1 MTKRPVILAVDDEP
15 AVAGAITRDLR
26 RRYGEKHWV
35 ISAGSGAEALN
46 VVKELVEKR
55 EPLALV
61 VADQRMP
68 GVTGIDLLR
77 EVGKLSPLTRTVL
90 LTAYADTQVAIDAI
104 NAVGLDHYLLKPWD
118 PPDER
123 LYPILDE
130 LLLDWRTSTYL
141 PWDGIQ
147 VLGTGWSVRTHELQS
162 FLARQR
168 IPFHYA
174 DIETDAGA
182 SELLARLVTE
192 TPKLPVIVFAD
203 GTVSVDPDLKHVAD
217 KVGLRTEATSAAF
230 DVVVIGAG
238 PAGLAASVYCAA
250 EGVRCLVIEKGE
262 IGGLA
267 STSPR
272 IENYLGFPAG
282 IAGADLTRRARDQAM
297 RLGAEIL
304 SLRTAERIRLEDPYR
319 VVQLADGA
327 EITASAVL
335 VATGASFSRLPAA
348 GAERF
353 QGAGIHY
360 AVGHAE
366 AKLYEGQ
373 DVIVVGGGNSAAQAA
388 LLLGRHA
395 RVVHMLVRGAKP
407 IASQYLIDALAANPR
422 VTVSCESSITE
433 VRGNDQSLARP
444 SGRASENPDNDQSLA
459 RPSGRASENP
469 DNHRLAEA
477 VVMQAG
483 TSRTIPTTAI
493 FVFVGVKP
501 SSEVVGELVVRNA
514 SGFILT
520 GPQLLHDGKRHA
532 AWPLQR
538 DPMLLETSV
547 PGIFAVG
554 DVRAGTIGRVAWAAG
569 EGGAAVGMILQYL
582 RGWDAG
588 SRGAAEA

>member
-1 MTKRPVILAVDDEP
+1 MTRKPVILAVDDEP
-15 AVAGAITRDLR
+15 GVAAAIMRDLR
-26 RRYGEKHWV
+26 KRYGERYWV
-35 ISAGSGAEALN
+35 ISAGGGAEALA

-55 EPLALV
+55 EVIALV

-68 GVTGIDLLR
+68 GVTGIELLR
-77 EVGKLSPLTRTVL
+77 EVGTLSPQSRTAL

-104 NAVGLDHYLLKPWD
+104 NQVGLDHYLQKPWD

-123 LYPILDE
+123 LYPILDG
-130 LLLDWRTSTYL
+130 LLEDWRSSTYL

-147 VLGTGWSVRTHELQS
+147 VLGTGWSARTHELKS

-174 DIETDAGA
+174 DIESDTRAAESLAVLAPGA
-182 SELLARLVTE
+182 S
-192 TPKLPVIVFAD
+192 KLPVIVFAD
-203 GTVSVDPDLKHVAD
+203 GTVAIDPELKHVAD
-217 KVGLRTEATSAAF
+217 KVGLRTEATSAVY
-230 DVVVIGAG
+230 DVVVVGAG

-304 SLRTAERIRLEDPYR
+304 SLKTVEKIRIEDPYR
-319 VVQLADGA
+319 VVQLVGGG

-335 VATGASFSRLPAA
+335 IATGASFSRLPAT

-353 QGAGIHY
+353 HGAGIHY
-360 AVGHAE
+360 AVAHAE

-373 DVIVVGGGNSAAQAA
+373 DVVVVGGGNSAAQAA

-395 RVVHMLVRGAKP
+395 RTVHMLVRGDKP
-407 IASQYLIDALAANPR
+407 IASQYLLDALAANNR
-422 VTVSCESSITE
+422 IIVSMDSTITE
-433 VRGNDQSLARP
+433 VGGPGGTLPASP
-444 SGRASENPDNDQSLA
+444 VGGRSPGID
-459 RPSGRASENP
+459 
-469 DNHRLAEA
+469 RLAE
-477 VVMQAG
+477 VVV
-483 TSRTIPTTAI
+483 TSGATQRTIATTAI
-493 FVFVGVKP
+493 FVFVGVRP
-501 SSEVVGELVVRNA
+501 SSDLVGDLVVRNDR
-514 SGFILT
+514 GFILT
-520 GPQLLHDGKRHA
+520 GPQLLDLQDGKHR
-532 AWPLQR
+532 AWPLKR

-547 PGIFAVG
+547 PGVFAVG

-569 EGGAAVGMILQYL
+569 EGGAAVSMILQYL
-582 RGWDAG
+582 KGWDAG

>member
-335 VATGASFSRLPAA
+335 VATGAAFSRLPAA

-433 VRGNDQSLARP
+433 VGGTD
-444 SGRASENPDNDQSLA
+444 
-459 RPSGRASENP
+459 
-469 DNHRLAEA
+469 RLAEA
-477 VVMQAG
+477 VVMHAG

-582 RGWDAG
+582 KGWDAG